1 MKELAMRMEKLTS
14 SLVIHKRVATLDTR
28 LAEME
33 GALVSNLLE
42 RILGF
47 YDFGRYTK
55 APRDANFAFEKIAD
69 LWQEEITADL
79 NSDDEGEAE
88 SLEGKNSKLEEVE
101 DIETTQT
108 NPEPGKKARTILK
121 RKQ

>member
-1 MKELAMRMEKLTS
+1 MKELAMKMEKLPS
-14 SLVIHKRVATLDTR
+14 SLVIHKRVDTLDSR
-28 LAEME
+28 LVEME
-33 GALVSNLLE
+33 GALVSNPLE
-42 RILGF
+42 RNLGF
-47 YDFGRYTK
+47 YDFGKYTT
-55 APRDANFAFEKIAD
+55 APGDANFAFEKIAD
-69 LWQEEITADL
+69 LWNEEITADL